1 MVVEA
6 RERWNK
12 FVAAFNALGDKTRGM
27 SPAAAS
33 VLLVA
38 AAEYESDNSKG
49 CQPLSAG
56 VPGFAVFSANK
67 IVDIRHDYFDCP
79 EFWDIDINNLR
90 AKVTDAGV
98 AYVKEHMDVFSVL
111 LGEE

>member
-1 MVVEA
+1 MVAEV

-12 FVAAFNALGDKTRGM
+12 YVAAFNALGDETRGM

-38 AAEYESDNSKG
+38 AVEFDSDNSKG
-49 CQPLSAG
+49 YQPLSAG
-56 VPGFAVFSANK
+56 VPGFAIFSANR
-67 IVDIRHDYFDCP
+67 IVNIRHDYFDCP
-79 EFWDIDINNLR
+79 EFWDIDVNNLR

-98 AYVKEHMDVFSVL
+98 TYVNDHIDLFSIL